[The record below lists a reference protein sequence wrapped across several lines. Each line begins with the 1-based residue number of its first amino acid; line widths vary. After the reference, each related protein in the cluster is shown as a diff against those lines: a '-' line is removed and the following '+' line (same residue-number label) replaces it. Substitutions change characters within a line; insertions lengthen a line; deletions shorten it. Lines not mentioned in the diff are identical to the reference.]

1 MIVFF
6 HLLSDFSG
14 SPKVLKTVIEG
25 LLLRNYE
32 IHLYTSKKGIL
43 NEFDNTEK
51 FKKYTYR
58 YIFYDSKIITFFSYL
73 LIQMYLFFR
82 SFKYLFEKKCVFYIN
97 TLLPVGPALAGAIM
111 KKKIIYHYHENADI
125 KGYHY
130 IVLSKIMQ
138 RIATQ
143 IICVSNDQAEKLGNK
158 NKVIVI
164 PNSTSVEFYDYFNTD
179 KIKKLVEPKTVLM
192 LSSLKKYKGI
202 IEFTKLANK
211 MQHYDFMLVINDNKN
226 NIQKFFDRYVITA
239 SNNLTVFSQTNN
251 VIQFYEKA
259 SLLLNLTDPNEFIET
274 FGLTAIEAMTAGLPV
289 IVPELGGI
297 AELVEDGEN
306 GFKTNVHNLEKI
318 MIQIDYI
325 LSSRNIYERFS
336 KTSKKISQGY
346 SYQSMID
353 KIEGVIKF
361 NLI

>member
-14 SPKVLKTVIEG
+14 SPKILKIVIEG
-25 LLLRNYE
+25 LLLRNYP
-32 IHLYTSKKGIL
+32 IDLYTSKKGIL
-43 NEFDNTEK
+43 NEIDKTDI
-51 FKKYTYR
+51 FKKHTYR
-58 YIFYDSKIITFFSYL
+58 YKFNDSKIITLISYL

-82 SFKYLFEKKCVFYIN
+82 SFKYLFEQKCVFYIN

-111 KKKIIYHYHENADI
+111 RKKIIYHYHENANI
-125 KGYHY
+125 KGLHY
-130 IVLSKIMQ
+130 VVLSKIMQ

-143 IICVSNDQAEKLGNK
+143 IICVSHDQVEKLGNK

-179 KIKKLVEPKTVLM
+179 KVKKLSEPKTILM

-211 MQHYDFMLVINDNKN
+211 MQHYDFVLVINDNKN
-226 NIQKFFDRYVITA
+226 NIQKFFDKYGITA
-239 SNNLTVFSQTNN
+239 SKNLTIFSQTIN

-289 IVPELGGI
+289 IVPEVGGI
-297 AELVEDGEN
+297 AELVEDGKN

-318 MIQIDYI
+318 MNQIDYI
-325 LSSRNIYERFS
+325 LSSHDIYESFS

-346 SYQSMID
+346 SYQSMIN
-353 KIEGVIKF
+353 KIEFVIKS
-361 NLI
+361 NIG